1 MNARRP
7 LSEVSGAP
15 VTETSKLNAHLKA
28 LSLYGASLT
37 LKVSVTRLAH
47 YTPSTGKVS
56 SRTVSQE
63 TGEGGSAQL
72 SAVTRIL
79 KITRPAIPPF
89 VSGCV
94 LLPGSIPAPG
104 HMPRRRRMPG
114 EFLQSTGRRLCL
126 LRRLALSM
134 ATAYMKTCAPC
145 FNSGPL
151 FNHGF
156 NHFTGSDARQVLRTN
171 LFYPHGFYGQGD

>member
-7 LSEVSGAP
+7 LSKVSGAP
-15 VTETSKLNAHLKA
+15 VTGISKLNAHLKA

-37 LKVSVTRLAH
+37 LKVRVTRLH
-47 YTPSTGKVS
+47 HHPPSVGKVS

-63 TGEGGSAQL
+63 SGEGGSAQL

-79 KITRPAIPPF
+79 ETTRPAIPPY

-94 LLPGSIPAPG
+94 LLPGSIPAPW
-104 HMPRRRRMPG
+104 HMPRRRRMPR
-114 EFLQSTGRRLCL
+114 EFLQSSGRRLCL
-126 LRRLALSM
+126 LRRIALSM
-134 ATAYMKTCAPC
+134 ATAYMKNCAPC

-156 NHFTGSDARQVLRTN
+156 NRFTGSDALQVLRTN
-171 LFYPHGFYGQGD
+171 MFYLHGFYGQGD